1 MDWWWG
7 DPTEEGDWATMNIS
21 FQAELLSWTP
31 FYGFVGTAAVT
42 LLGLLFVAVSL
53 RLNVFRDPRTADVR
67 DFARLT
73 LFGFLAPMVITGL
86 TLMPH
91 EQPAM
96 LAIPLFVLAI
106 VGVLATTYLVREWL
120 QLNPAS
126 SEETPGPKP
135 WQWQGWSYLAMVGLP
150 YLGLA
155 IVAALFLLEHG
166 IVFAALAGVEGLM
179 LISGT
184 ISAWIMLMN
193 AGEAV
198 AAERSDEH

>member
-1 MDWWWG
+1 
-7 DPTEEGDWATMNIS
+7 MNNG
-21 FQAELLSWTP
+21 FQVELLSWTP
-31 FYGFVGTAAVT
+31 FYEFVGTAAVT

-53 RLNVFRDPRTADVR
+53 RLNIFRDPRTADVR

-91 EQPAM
+91 EQPTM

-106 VGVLATTYLVREWL
+106 IGVLATIYLAREWL
-120 QLNPAS
+120 QLNPAPA
-126 SEETPGPKP
+126 EQTPGAKP
-135 WQWQGWSYLAMVGLP
+135 WQWQGWSYVAIVGLP

-166 IVFAALAGVEGLM
+166 LVFAALAGVEGWM
-179 LISGT
+179 LITGT
-184 ISAWIMLMN
+184 VSAWIMLMN
-193 AGEAV
+193 AGEPV
-198 AAERSDEH
+198 TVERSDQR